1 MFLTGEANHHD
12 ALDAIHENM
21 PIIIAGHW
29 NTEVIILESLKKELE
44 TKFSNIAFI
53 ISSQKDTFEYI

>member
-1 MFLTGEANHHD
+1 
-12 ALDAIHENM
+12 M

-53 ISSQKDTFEYI
+53 ISSQKDPFEYI